1 MLQNLLTSIIAFIST
16 NIDDI
21 FILILFF
28 SAKDSKALKL
38 ISGQYLGILTL
49 VLISFLGSYI
59 GNFIDQRYVGIL
71 GLFPIYLAIKQL
83 IAHFKSTNNE
93 NNEDIDPSI
102 TTSTILTVAGV
113 TIANGADNLGVY
125 IPLMTTMRDYEKI
138 QMVIVFMFMTYLW
151 CIIAQYLA
159 SHPLVAKQLN
169 RYGHIITPFVLL
181 FLGMYILID
190 SKTYSLL
197 IHLD

>member
-102 TTSTILTVAGV
+102 TTSNILTVAGV